1 MSLSRRDFMKDLG
14 ALSAAAGVAAA
25 LPGIATAAPPQARAA
40 AGPATPVGKRPR
52 ILLTGHRGYVGS
64 RFVAAFHDRYDI
76 VGYDLVD
83 GDDILDQARLTAR
96 MAGCDVVVHEAAI
109 PAPVEGRSYADYFHT
124 NVQGTMSVAQAAV
137 AAGVRRLVYASS
149 TTIYGI
155 EHGIPFAYPINEGQ
169 KFVSQYLPAD
179 RLHCR
184 DIDLSYH
191 TSKVMAEQI
200 VAWHGLNRKL
210 QTVAL
215 RYGPIDKVVVGTS
228 VSSANVLQATRLAI
242 DSPREF
248 WYEAFSVVDAVPHID
263 LAKSRAMLGYVPEP
277 AALSQYQQIST
288 FQHRLDQGA

>member
-1 MSLSRRDFMKDLG
+1 MPLSRRDFMKDVG
-14 ALSAAAGVAAA
+14 TLSAAAGVAAA
-25 LPGIATAAPPQARAA
+25 IPGLASAATRQAQAH
-40 AGPATPVGKRPR
+40 ATPQPSGPRPR
-52 ILLTGHRGYVGS
+52 VLLTGHRGYVGS

-76 VGYDLVD
+76 IDYDLVE
-83 GDDILDQARLTAR
+83 GDDILDQAKLTAR
-96 MAGCDVVVHEAAI
+96 MAGCDVVVQEAAI

-124 NVQGTMSVAQAAV
+124 NVQGTFSVVQAAL

-169 KFVSQYLPAD
+169 KFVSQYIPAD
-179 RLHCR
+179 RLRCR

-215 RYGPIDKVVVGTS
+215 RYGPIDKVVVGTN

-242 DSPREF
+242 ESPREF
-248 WYEAFSVVDAVPHID
+248 WYEPFSVVDAVPHID
-263 LAKSRAMLGYVPEP
+263 LSRSRELLGYVPEP
-277 AALSQYQQIST
+277 AALAQYQQIST